1 MHTADPEQRVP
12 HLAFQ
17 PDRMSDLTILSMD
30 QVETSYYLRLRVF
43 DRPGVLADIT
53 RILADQAISIDAMV
67 QKEPS
72 AGEEQVDIIMLTH
85 LCVEKFVNAALAAIE
100 RLPVVVGKVTRI
112 RMEQLGA
119 H

>member
-1 MHTADPEQRVP
+1 
-12 HLAFQ
+12 
-17 PDRMSDLTILSMD
+17 
-30 QVETSYYLRLRVF
+30 
-43 DRPGVLADIT
+43 
-53 RILADQAISIDAMV
+53 MV

-85 LCVEKFVNAALAAIE
+85 LAIEKNVNAAMASIE
-100 RLPVVVGKVTRI
+100 RLPVVVGKITRI

>member
-1 MHTADPEQRVP
+1 
-12 HLAFQ
+12 
-17 PDRMSDLTILSMD
+17 
-30 QVETSYYLRLRVF
+30 
-43 DRPGVLADIT
+43 VLADGG
-53 RILADQAISIDAMV
+53 ISIDAMV

-85 LCVEKFVNAALAAIE
+85 LAIEKNVNAAMASIE
-100 RLPVVVGKVTRI
+100 RLPVVVGKITRI

>member
-1 MHTADPEQRVP
+1 MVRSETVPAFGSTIQTAEPRSARTTAD
-12 HLAFQ
+12 
-17 PDRMSDLTILSMD
+17 
-30 QVETSYYLRLRVF
+30 
-43 DRPGVLADIT
+43 GG
-53 RILADQAISIDAMV
+53 ISIDAMV

-85 LCVEKFVNAALAAIE
+85 LCIERYVNAALATIE